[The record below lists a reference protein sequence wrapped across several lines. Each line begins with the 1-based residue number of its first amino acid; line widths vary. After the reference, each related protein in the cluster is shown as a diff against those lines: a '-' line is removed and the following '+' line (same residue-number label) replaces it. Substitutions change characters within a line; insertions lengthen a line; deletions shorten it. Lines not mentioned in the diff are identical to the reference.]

1 MQTAKNSQATRAAP
15 AASAARSK
23 WQQGPFAFTAVKSV
37 DEFEANTHGPRMRL
51 EVTERPSGSM
61 EQSLHLA
68 ELKLTLASEAPPAE
82 PTVTVSRRRP
92 KQSADASGRDS
103 FDLEVLIS
111 KRNYSSTLQA
121 RKRSATSV
129 STLLDELDQ
138 STSRQRSSST
148 DTTVGDAS
156 LVASLVEN
164 AARTYG
170 TSPSTLVDAV
180 VRVAPPEL
188 GAACVQILAC

>member
-1 MQTAKNSQATRAAP
+1 
-15 AASAARSK
+15 
-23 WQQGPFAFTAVKSV
+23 
-37 DEFEANTHGPRMRL
+37 MRL

-138 STSRQRSSST
+138 STSRQRSSSA